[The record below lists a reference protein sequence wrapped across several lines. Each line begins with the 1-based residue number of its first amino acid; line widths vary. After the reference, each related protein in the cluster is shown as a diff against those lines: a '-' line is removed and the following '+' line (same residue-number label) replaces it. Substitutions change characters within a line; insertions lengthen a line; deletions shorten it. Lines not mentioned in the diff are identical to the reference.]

1 MPTDMISDYLTCLK
15 INDPVT
21 TMYDV
26 QLLIKRHI
34 AAFAFTSIPV
44 LFKEELSLD
53 LAQIINKIVTERRG
67 GYCFEHNKLMYEVLK
82 ASGFEVKALFG
93 RVLLNRDITVPKTH
107 RVTLLTYEGER
118 YLVDVG
124 FGYDSPSMPIKF
136 GSIPTTTHLGKN
148 YRVKA
153 YEDGRYELQI
163 LADEK
168 PFTLYSFDL
177 HDYNEADFEVGHFY
191 SHKHPKAIFVNN
203 LVISKILEDEI
214 RTLVNGD
221 YRKISSSGEMAISI
235 DSQEHLKSVLE
246 SDFDYPIKVDEL
258 KSLYERFVINRS
270 LDDKKPIKD
279 DKE

>member
-1 MPTDMISDYLTCLK
+1 MPRDMINDYLTRLK
-15 INDPVT
+15 INDPVG
-21 TMYDV
+21 TMHDV
-26 QLLIKRHI
+26 ELLIKRHI
-34 AAFAFTSIPV
+34 ATFPFTSIPV

-53 LAQIINKIVTERRG
+53 LAKIINKIVRDRRG

-124 FGYDSPSMPIKF
+124 FGYDSPSKPIKF
-136 GSIPTTTHLGKN
+136 GLIPTTTHLGKS

-153 YEDGRYELQI
+153 YEDDRFALQT
-163 LADEK
+163 LTDEK

-221 YRKISSSGEMAISI
+221 YRKISSSGEMAISV
-235 DSQEHLKSVLE
+235 DSQKHLKSVLE
-246 SDFDYPIKVDEL
+246 KDFDYPVRADEL
-258 KSLYERFVINRS
+258 TYLYEHFVMKS
-270 LDDKKPIKD
+270 PAL
-279 DKE
+279 